1 MDVFQQNMIKAMIE
15 SNRTIFYFDVVG
27 EIDED
32 KFKKQFNTDNY
43 CILKICKIEE
53 IVLYLNRLYNEIEK
67 SGSFDDLGIIVN
79 DIRHF
84 ASEYQNQM
92 MSDKMLEMYM
102 ANYTKLFLAM
112 IRDIAIYV
120 LIFILGTDVRW
131 VEAAQEYYI
140 KK

>member
-1 MDVFQQNMIKAMIE
+1 MDVFQQNMINAMIE

-43 CILKICKIEE
+43 FILKICKIEE
-53 IVLYLNRLYNEIEK
+53 IVLYLNRLYNEVDK
-67 SGSFDDLGIIVN
+67 NGSFDDLGIIVN

-84 ASEYQNQM
+84 TSEYQNQM

-112 IRDIAIYV
+112 IRDLAIKGVPVYMV
-120 LIFILGTDVRW
+120 GNTP
-131 VEAAQEYYI
+131 
-140 KK
+140 KKDER

>member
-1 MDVFQQNMIKAMIE
+1 MDVFQQNMINAMIE

-43 CILKICKIEE
+43 FILKICKIEE
-53 IVLYLNRLYNEIEK
+53 IVLYLNRLYNEVEK
-67 SGSFDDLGIIVN
+67 NGSFDDLGIIVN

-112 IRDIAIYV
+112 IRDLAIKGVPVYMV
-120 LIFILGTDVRW
+120 GNTP
-131 VEAAQEYYI
+131 
-140 KK
+140 KKDER

>member
-1 MDVFQQNMIKAMIE
+1 MDVFQQNMINAMIE

-43 CILKICKIEE
+43 FILKICKIEE
-53 IVLYLNRLYNEIEK
+53 IVLYLNRLYNEVEK
-67 SGSFDDLGIIVN
+67 NGSFDDFGIIVN

-84 ASEYQNQM
+84 ATEYQNQM

-112 IRDIAIYV
+112 IRDLAIKGVPVYMV
-120 LIFILGTDVRW
+120 GNTP
-131 VEAAQEYYI
+131 
-140 KK
+140 KKDER

>member
-1 MDVFQQNMIKAMIE
+1 MDVFQQNMINAMIE

-43 CILKICKIEE
+43 FILKICKIEE
-53 IVLYLNRLYNEIEK
+53 IVLYLNRLYNEVEK
-67 SGSFDDLGIIVN
+67 NGSFDNLGIIVN

-84 ASEYQNQM
+84 TSEYQNQM

-112 IRDIAIYV
+112 IRDLAIKGVPVYMV
-120 LIFILGTDVRW
+120 GNTP
-131 VEAAQEYYI
+131 
-140 KK
+140 KKDER

>member
-1 MDVFQQNMIKAMIE
+1 MDVFQQNMINAMIE

-32 KFKKQFNTDNY
+32 KFTKQFNTDNY
-43 CILKICKIEE
+43 FILKICKIEE
-53 IVLYLNRLYNEIEK
+53 IVLYLNRLYNEVEK
-67 SGSFDDLGIIVN
+67 NGSFDDLGIIVN

-112 IRDIAIYV
+112 IRDLAIKGVPVYMV
-120 LIFILGTDVRW
+120 GNTP
-131 VEAAQEYYI
+131 
-140 KK
+140 KKDER

>member
-1 MDVFQQNMIKAMIE
+1 MDVFQQNMINAMIE

-112 IRDIAIYV
+112 IRDIAIKGVPVYMV
-120 LIFILGTDVRW
+120 GNTP
-131 VEAAQEYYI
+131 
-140 KK
+140 KKDER

>member
-1 MDVFQQNMIKAMIE
+1 MDVFQQNMINAMIE

-43 CILKICKIEE
+43 FILKICKIEE
-53 IVLYLNRLYNEIEK
+53 IVLYLNRLYNEVEK
-67 SGSFDDLGIIVN
+67 NGSFDDLGIIVN

-84 ASEYQNQM
+84 TSEYQNQM

-112 IRDIAIYV
+112 IRDLAIKGVPVYMV
-120 LIFILGTDVRW
+120 GNTP
-131 VEAAQEYYI
+131 
-140 KK
+140 KKDER

>member
-1 MDVFQQNMIKAMIE
+1 MDVFQQNMINAMIE

-43 CILKICKIEE
+43 FILKICKIEE
-53 IVLYLNRLYNEIEK
+53 IVLYLNRLYNEVDK
-67 SGSFDDLGIIVN
+67 NGSFDELGIIVN

-84 ASEYQNQM
+84 TSEYQNQM

-112 IRDIAIYV
+112 IRDLAIKGVPVYMV
-120 LIFILGTDVRW
+120 GNTP
-131 VEAAQEYYI
+131 
-140 KK
+140 KKDER

>member
-27 EIDED
+27 EINDVD
-32 KFKKQFNTDNY
+32 KFTKQFNTDNFFV
-43 CILKICKIEE
+43 LKICKIEE
-53 IVLYLNRLYNEIEK
+53 IVLYLNKLYNEVEK
-67 SGSFDDLGIIVN
+67 NDSFDELGIIVN

-112 IRDIAIYV
+112 IRDFAIKGVPVYMV
-120 LIFILGTDVRW
+120 GNTP
-131 VEAAQEYYI
+131 
-140 KK
+140 KKDER

>member
-1 MDVFQQNMIKAMIE
+1 MDVFQQNMINAMIE
-15 SNRTIFYFDVVG
+15 SNRTIFYFDIVG

-43 CILKICKIEE
+43 FILKICKIEE
-53 IVLYLNRLYNEIEK
+53 IVLYLNRLYNEVEK
-67 SGSFDDLGIIVN
+67 NGSFDDLGIIVN

-112 IRDIAIYV
+112 IRDLAIKGVPVYMV
-120 LIFILGTDVRW
+120 GSTP
-131 VEAAQEYYI
+131 
-140 KK
+140 KKDER

>member
-1 MDVFQQNMIKAMIE
+1 MNVFQQNMINAMIE
-15 SNRTIFYFDVVG
+15 SNRTVFYFDVVG

-43 CILKICKIEE
+43 FILKICKIEE
-53 IVLYLNRLYNEIEK
+53 IVLYLNRLYNEVEK
-67 SGSFDDLGIIVN
+67 NGSFDDLGIIVN

-84 ASEYQNQM
+84 ASEYQNQT

-112 IRDIAIYV
+112 IRDLAIKGVPVYMV
-120 LIFILGTDVRW
+120 GNTP
-131 VEAAQEYYI
+131 
-140 KK
+140 KKDER

>member
-1 MDVFQQNMIKAMIE
+1 MDVFQQNMINAMIE

-43 CILKICKIEE
+43 FILKICKIEE
-53 IVLYLNRLYNEIEK
+53 IVLYLNRLYNEVEK
-67 SGSFDDLGIIVN
+67 NGSFDDLGIIVN

-112 IRDIAIYV
+112 IRDLAIKGVPVYMV
-120 LIFILGTDVRW
+120 GSTP
-131 VEAAQEYYI
+131 
-140 KK
+140 KKDER

>member
-1 MDVFQQNMIKAMIE
+1 MDVFQQNMINAMIE

-43 CILKICKIEE
+43 FILKICKIEE
-53 IVLYLNRLYNEIEK
+53 IVLYLNRLYNEVEK
-67 SGSFDDLGIIVN
+67 NGSFDDLGIIVN

-92 MSDKMLEMYM
+92 MSDRMLEMYM

-112 IRDIAIYV
+112 IRDLAIKGVPVYMV
-120 LIFILGTDVRW
+120 GNTP
-131 VEAAQEYYI
+131 
-140 KK
+140 KKDER

>member
-1 MDVFQQNMIKAMIE
+1 MDVFQQNMINAMIE
-15 SNRTIFYFDVVG
+15 SNRTVFYFDVVG

-43 CILKICKIEE
+43 FILKICKIEE
-53 IVLYLNRLYNEIEK
+53 IVLYLNRLYNEVEK
-67 SGSFDDLGIIVN
+67 NGSFDDLGIIVN

-112 IRDIAIYV
+112 IRDLAIKGVPVYMV
-120 LIFILGTDVRW
+120 GNTP
-131 VEAAQEYYI
+131 
-140 KK
+140 KKDER